1 MTFTFF
7 KLFCFFFKPF
17 LRSLTTTDKIS
28 IDFFLSYLDVSV
40 HSFSYSKK
48 AIAFIKI

>member
-7 KLFCFFFKPF
+7 KFFVFDKPF
-17 LRSLTTTDKIS
+17 LRSLTTTNKIS
-28 IDFFLSYLDVSV
+28 IDFLLSYLDVSV
-40 HSFSYSKK
+40 HSFFYSKK